1 MNPSYFIFRFHF
13 DLNLKD
19 SHRRIFWVILMGLSK
34 VVDFITVSV
43 CFLQLACVEVKA
55 QEAHATCGKIF
66 AVVRTEKKRQGKR
79 AILDLEVW
87 PCQVVSTT

>member
-1 MNPSYFIFRFHF
+1 MNPSSFIFRFRF

-55 QEAHATCGKIF
+55 QEVRACYMWEDFRSSLNRNKKAGK
-66 AVVRTEKKRQGKR
+66 ASPPG
-79 AILDLEVW
+79 L
-87 PCQVVSTT
+87 